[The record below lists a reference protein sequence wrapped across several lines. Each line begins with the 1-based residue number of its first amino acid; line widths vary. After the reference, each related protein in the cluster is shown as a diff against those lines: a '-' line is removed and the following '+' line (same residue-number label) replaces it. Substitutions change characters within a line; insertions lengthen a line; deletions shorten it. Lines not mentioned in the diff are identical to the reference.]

1 LTAKSASALGHMGLL
16 LGLLAVILELN
27 QIAVESS
34 PMAGTADSAF
44 YAAVMVWLVAF
55 VLVVNEWE
63 QARRS
68 P

>member
-1 LTAKSASALGHMGLL
+1 MTKTASALGHFGLL

-34 PMAGTADSAF
+34 PMAGTATATF
-44 YAAVMVWLVAF
+44 YTAVIVWLLAVLLVAI
-55 VLVVNEWE
+55 EWY
-63 QARRS
+63 QTRRS

>member
-1 LTAKSASALGHMGLL
+1 MMTKSASALGHFGLL

-34 PMAGTADSAF
+34 SIAGTGTGAF
-44 YAAVMVWLVAF
+44 YAAVILWALAVVFVAIE
-55 VLVVNEWE
+55 LY
-63 QARRS
+63 QTRRS